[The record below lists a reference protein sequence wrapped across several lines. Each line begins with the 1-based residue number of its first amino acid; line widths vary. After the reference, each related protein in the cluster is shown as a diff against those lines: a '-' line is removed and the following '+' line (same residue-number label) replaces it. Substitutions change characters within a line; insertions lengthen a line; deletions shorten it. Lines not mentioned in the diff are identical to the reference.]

1 MPSISELHDKLNAI
15 SAKIEAARQ
24 KMDFK
29 QGLNDGHNLTS
40 GELMARYAFL
50 KDTLDKEV
58 AEIEVH
64 DHHVTALEQDAL
76 NWINSVDLTASR

>member
-1 MPSISELHDKLNAI
+1 MTTISALQNKLDAL
-15 SAKIEAARQ
+15 SAKIEGARKQ
-24 KMDFK
+24 MEFK
-29 QGLNDGHNLTS
+29 RGLNDGHNLTS

-50 KDTLDKEV
+50 KDMLDKEV

-76 NWINSVDLTASR
+76 NWINSVDLGAS